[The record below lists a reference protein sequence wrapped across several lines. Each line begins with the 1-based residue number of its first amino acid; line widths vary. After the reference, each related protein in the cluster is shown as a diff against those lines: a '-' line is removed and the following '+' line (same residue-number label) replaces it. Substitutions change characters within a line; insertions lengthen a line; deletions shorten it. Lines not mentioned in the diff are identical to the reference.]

1 MTAENKNLSLI
12 QNNFVV
18 TRYQLVGL
26 HYQRIKKLAVKI
38 FSLKR
43 FLHLTQRL
51 RKPFLLLDKNT
62 IESLFN
68 CQLER
73 VSFAKIPKYKDFF
86 RAKILAPIFGAINIR
101 VLGWYRVSCK
111 KCLIFHLHDIFP
123 RNFQVSTCEVS
134 AIFLSFF

>member
-12 QNNFVV
+12 QNNFIV

-51 RKPFLLLDKNT
+51 RKPFLLLDKNI

-73 VSFAKIPKYKDFF
+73 VSFTKIPK
-86 RAKILAPIFGAINIR
+86 
-101 VLGWYRVSCK
+101 
-111 KCLIFHLHDIFP
+111 
-123 RNFQVSTCEVS
+123 
-134 AIFLSFF
+134 